1 MCLKLC
7 IRGNTM
13 VVAALD
19 GRRHTM
25 PERTIREQAAK
36 VAGREP
42 HFSEPHFRRLPSAP
56 TLGTDAW

>member
-1 MCLKLC
+1 
-7 IRGNTM
+7 M